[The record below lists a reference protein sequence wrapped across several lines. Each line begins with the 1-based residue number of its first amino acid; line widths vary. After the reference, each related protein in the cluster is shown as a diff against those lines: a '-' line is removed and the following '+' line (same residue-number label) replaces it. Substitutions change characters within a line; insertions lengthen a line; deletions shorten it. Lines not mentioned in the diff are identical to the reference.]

1 MADVGVLL
9 AALKPKGSSPKEPAG
24 EAPSKPA
31 MEDEESEKG
40 GSEMEFARIASEASA
55 AGDHE
60 AAAEALVSAIK
71 ACMSSYGSK
80 E

>member
-1 MADVGVLL
+1 MANLL
-9 AALKPKGSSPKEPAG
+9 SAALKPKGDGEEKPKK
-24 EAPSKPA
+24 EA
-31 MEDEESEKG
+31 EEESG
-40 GSEMEFARIASEASA
+40 SSEMEFARLASEASA
-55 AGDHE
+55 AGDHD